1 MTTKIGEKLITHYM
15 NRSKHIKENNCSNFK
30 FLSNILSSTLKISS
44 RVKGPRS
51 LSYYR
56 LLASVHAL
64 TRVLRGSSIFWIK
77 INDLDLLLFEFSTF
91 FNHKKKNLG
100 CNEIKKKKF

>member
-1 MTTKIGEKLITHYM
+1 MTTKIGEKLITHCM

-51 LSYYR
+51 LSYYKLCEGKYKIQTTNCR
-56 LLASVHAL
+56 LEVA
-64 TRVLRGSSIFWIK
+64 K
-77 INDLDLLLFEFSTF
+77 
-91 FNHKKKNLG
+91 
-100 CNEIKKKKF
+100 